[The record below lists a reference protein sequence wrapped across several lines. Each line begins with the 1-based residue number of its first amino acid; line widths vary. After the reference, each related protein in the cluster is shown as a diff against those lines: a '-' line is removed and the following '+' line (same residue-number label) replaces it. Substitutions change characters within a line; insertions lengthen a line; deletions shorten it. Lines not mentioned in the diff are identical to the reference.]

1 MPSTDH
7 KFSYRIAAP
16 IFAALLL
23 ASCFLFS
30 NSIVAFLTYEGTIL
44 GDLRLMRAQASL
56 AVWEH
61 DRDERSRGETER
73 N

>member
-1 MPSTDH
+1 MPSSDP

-16 IFAALLL
+16 IFAAVLL
-23 ASCFLFS
+23 ASCYLFG
-30 NSIVAFLTYEGTIL
+30 NSIVAVLAYEGTII

-61 DRDERSRGETER
+61 NRDDRSRGEAER